1 MTNWHAMRSA
11 ASDVSPDRNAEEN
24 DMKALGIAA
33 TGMLAQQT
41 NVDVISNN
49 IANANTTGFKTS
61 RAAFQDLIYASVSRE
76 GALTSEQGTAT
87 PTGIDVGLGVQ
98 TAGTVRLNTQ
108 GGLSATENALDLAI
122 DGAGYFVV
130 NMPDGSRA
138 YTRDGS
144 FRMSAEG
151 ELVTLQ
157 GYSVDPGI
165 VIPENSQ
172 NIEINEQGVVMAYV
186 ANDPTPVELGRL
198 TLATFINE
206 AGLRPVGNN
215 LLEGTVASGDEIAAN
230 AGDAGVGVIRQGYLE
245 NSNVNIIQQIT
256 DLIAA
261 QRAYEM
267 NSKTIETADQMMST
281 ATRMR

>member
-1 MTNWHAMRSA
+1 
-11 ASDVSPDRNAEEN
+11 
-24 DMKALGIAA
+24 MKALGIAA

-49 IANANTTGFKTS
+49 IANANTTGFKSS
-61 RAAFQDLIYASVSRE
+61 RAAFQDLIYESVSRE
-76 GALTSEQGTAT
+76 GALTSEQGSST
-87 PTGIDVGLGVQ
+87 PTGIDIGLGVQ

-108 GGLSATENALDLAI
+108 GGLAATENSLDMAI
-122 DGAGYFVV
+122 DGRGYFVV

-138 YTRDGS
+138 YTRDGA
-144 FRMSAEG
+144 FRLSAEG

-157 GYSVDPGI
+157 GYAVDPGI
-165 VIPENSQ
+165 VVPEGTQ
-172 NIEINEQGVVMAYV
+172 DIEISEQGIVMAYV
-186 ANDPTPVELGRL
+186 ENDPEPVELGRL
-198 TLATFINE
+198 TLATFIND

-215 LLEGTVASGDEIAAN
+215 LLEGTVASGDEVVAN
-230 AGDAGVGVIRQGYLE
+230 AGDPGVGVIRQGYLE

-256 DLIAA
+256 DLISA

-267 NSKTIETADQMMST
+267 NSKAIETADQMMSA